1 MTKYLLEGFEPQRV
15 LRHFEDLCAIPHGSG
30 HEEAL
35 ADHIVALAQKG
46 GHEVY
51 RDSMN
56 NVLVRVAATPGYETA
71 APFLL
76 QGHLDMVLAK
86 EEGVDIDLERE
97 PVRLIL
103 EGNVLRADRTTLGA
117 DNGVGLCNMMAL
129 MEADDLI
136 HPELELLFTVE
147 EETGMGGIKHFDMR
161 LLKARRMINMDCGDP
176 DVLVMGAAG
185 GAKYA
190 LERQCESTPV
200 SGAALRIEISGLL
213 GGHSGIEVGKN
224 RASAMDLGGRVLA
237 GLCDKLPVRLAAM
250 ESPTVG
256 NGIPQK
262 LAITVVVPA
271 DKLAEAEAI
280 CQEYDAAFAAEVKDI
295 EDGYT
300 MTLCA
305 AEATET
311 MSEADTRALADFMLL
326 IPYEAIRRSHI
337 NPKWVL
343 CSGLLTQA
351 NYAAGQFTG
360 KFAIRAN
367 RDSYRDAAVQ
377 RFLTLCRMTGV
388 EATQLSPFSPAWP
401 EKEVSPFRDLCLQL
415 YRELYGEEMVIQV
428 EHGGVEPAEIALA
441 IPDMDIVGFAPK
453 SRGAHTTREHLFVET
468 VKPFWQML
476 TALLERLAKLPE

>member
-35 ADHIVALAQKG
+35 ADHIAALAAKRG
-46 GHEVY
+46 LETY
-51 RDSMN
+51 RDRVG
-56 NVLVRVAATPGYETA
+56 NVFVRVPATPGYEKA

-76 QGHLDMVLAK
+76 QGHLDMVLAR

-103 EGNVLRADRTTLGA
+103 EGSVLRADRTTLGA

-147 EETGMGGIKHFDMR
+147 EETGMGGIKGFDMT
-161 LLKARRMINMDCGDP
+161 LLRSRRMINMDCGDP

-190 LERQCESTPV
+190 LERKCDSTAV
-200 SGAALRIEISGLL
+200 SGAALRIEIRGLL

-224 RASAMDLGGRVLA
+224 RGSAMDLGGRLLS
-237 GLCDKLPVRLAAM
+237 GLCARLDVRLAAM

-256 NGIPQK
+256 NGIPSR
-262 LAITVVVPA
+262 LAFTVVVPEEQRDDA
-271 DKLAEAEAI
+271 LDI
-280 CQEYDAAFAAEVKDI
+280 CRSYDRSFAAEVKEI
-295 EDGYT
+295 EAGYVMEVT
-300 MTLCA
+300 DAA
-305 AEATET
+305 AETAMTA
-311 MSEADTRALADFMLL
+311 ADTRALADFMLL

-351 NYAAGQFTG
+351 NYAEGHFTG
-360 KFAIRAN
+360 KFATRAN
-367 RDSYRDAAVQ
+367 RDSYRDAAVE
-377 RFLTLCRMTGV
+377 RLTALCRITGV
-388 EATQLSPFSPAWP
+388 EATLLAPFSPAWP
-401 EKEVSPFRDLCLQL
+401 EKEVSPFRELCLQL
-415 YRELYGEEMVIQV
+415 YRELFDGEMAVQV
-428 EHGGVEPAEIALA
+428 EHGGVETAEIAKA

-453 SRGAHTTREHLFVET
+453 SRGAHTTKEHFFVET
-468 VKPFWQML
+468 ALPFWQML

>member
-1 MTKYLLEGFEPQRV
+1 MTKYLLEGFEPPRV

-51 RDSMN
+51 RDSMH
-56 NVLVRVAATPGYETA
+56 NVLVRVAATPGYEKA

-86 EEGVDIDLERE
+86 DEGVDIDLERE

-147 EETGMGGIKHFDMR
+147 EETGMGGIESFDMSLIR
-161 LLKARRMINMDCGDP
+161 SRRMINMDCGDP
-176 DVLVMGAAG
+176 DVIVIGAAG
-185 GAKYA
+185 GAKYS
-190 LERQCESTPV
+190 LERKCESTPV
-200 SGAALRIEISGLL
+200 SGAALRIEVSGLL

-224 RASAMDLGGRVLA
+224 RASAMDLLGRVLS
-237 GLCDKLPVRLAAM
+237 GLCTELDVRLAAM

-256 NGIPQK
+256 NGIPSR
-262 LAITVVVPA
+262 LSVTVVVPEA
-271 DKLAEAEAI
+271 QREEAEAI
-280 CQEYDAAFAAEVKDI
+280 CRSYDKAFAAEVNGI
-295 EDGYT
+295 EPGYV
-300 MTLCA
+300 MTVTEAVA
-305 AEATET
+305 AAA
-311 MSEADTRALADFMLL
+311 MSAEDTRALADFMLL

-351 NYAAGQFTG
+351 NYEDGLFTG

-367 RDSYRDAAVQ
+367 RDSYRDAAVE
-377 RFLTLCRMTGV
+377 RFTALCRITGV
-388 EATQLSPFSPAWP
+388 EATLLAPYSPAWP
-401 EKEVSPFRDLCLQL
+401 EKADSPFRDMCRDL
-415 YRELYGEEMVIQV
+415 YRELFGSEMVVQV
-428 EHGGVEPAEIALA
+428 EHGGVEPAVIAREI
-441 IPDMDIVGFAPK
+441 PEMDIVGFAPK
-453 SRGAHTTREHLFVET
+453 SRGAHTTKEHFFVET
-468 VKPFWQML
+468 ALPFWQML